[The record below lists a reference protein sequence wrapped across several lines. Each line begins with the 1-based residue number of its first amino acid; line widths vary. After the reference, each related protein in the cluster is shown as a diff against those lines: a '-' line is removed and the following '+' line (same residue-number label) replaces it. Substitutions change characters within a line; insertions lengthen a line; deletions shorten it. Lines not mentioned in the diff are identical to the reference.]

1 MKLLRDFWLLIKVY
15 PLAKDRVLAY
25 SDSQYIGSVRMQ
37 IAYNEVRT
45 SIVKSGIRAD
55 DDITGAVVYL
65 AISLAYL
72 FNR

>member
-1 MKLLRDFWLLIKVY
+1 MKLLSDLRLLIKVY
-15 PLAKDRVLAY
+15 PIAKARVLAH
-25 SDSQYIGSVRMQ
+25 SNSQYIGSVRMQ

-45 SIVKSGIRAD
+45 SIVKLGIRAD

-72 FNR
+72 LNR